1 MSDGSSTDR
10 RLLHESG
17 FEQSYVQCTL
27 PCDLSPLTQRDLD
40 KIINVDEFV
49 RRIFQVIHSN
59 DPVARGVTL
68 RLLGEMARI
77 MPERTS
83 VHHAIRCAL
92 DSHDKVEMEAAIV
105 AAASFAK
112 ESKTFA
118 SSIFGKLTSMIDGLA
133 TPTEMKLKLIRIFQ
147 VTDEGRLDSTII
159 TKDKDLF

>member
-1 MSDGSSTDR
+1 M
-10 RLLHESG
+10 
-17 FEQSYVQCTL
+17 
-27 PCDLSPLTQRDLD
+27 D

-147 VTDEGRLDSTII
+147 VTDEGRLDSMII
-159 TKDKDLF
+159 AKDKDLF

>member
-1 MSDGSSTDR
+1 M
-10 RLLHESG
+10 
-17 FEQSYVQCTL
+17 
-27 PCDLSPLTQRDLD
+27 
-40 KIINVDEFV
+40 DEFV

-147 VTDEGRLDSTII
+147 VCVSFLTCSCRRV
-159 TKDKDLF
+159 